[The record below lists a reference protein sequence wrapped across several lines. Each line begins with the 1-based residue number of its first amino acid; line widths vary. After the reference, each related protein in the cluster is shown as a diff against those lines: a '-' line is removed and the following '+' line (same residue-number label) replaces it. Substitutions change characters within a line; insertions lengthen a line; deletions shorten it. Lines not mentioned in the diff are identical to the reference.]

1 MLKLGVI
8 ARNDRI

>member
-1 MLKLGVI
+1 MQKLVMI

>member
-1 MLKLGVI
+1 MQKLGLI